1 MVRHVALYRALATSA
16 LLAAGISAAH
26 SQQTPAPPPAV
37 KDGGEV
43 ASRGSRVARDV
54 KFGDWR
60 RLCFNAAGTKT
71 LCRTTITG
79 TFGTGQT
86 AVRIDLVEREDGS
99 ARLQL
104 FLPVGMYLQA
114 GVKLSVDQQQVHR
127 LPYTWCVSNMCIAA
141 DVADPKL
148 LEEMDS
154 GRALSIDVVDTS
166 ILTVTTSVPLDRFAT
181 VRKGAPALTL
191 EQAIDE

>member
-1 MVRHVALYRALATSA
+1 MVRYGALAKLA
-16 LLAAGISAAH
+16 LFAAGISAAH
-26 SQQTPAPPPAV
+26 GQQTPSPPAAA

-43 ASRGSRVARDV
+43 APRGARAARDI
-54 KFGDWR
+54 KYGEWKK
-60 RLCFNAAGTKT
+60 LCFNAAGAKT

-86 AVRIDLVEREDGS
+86 AVRLDLIEREDGS
-99 ARLQL
+99 SRVQL

-114 GVKLSVDQQQVHR
+114 GVKLSVDQKQVYR
-127 LPYTWCVSNMCIAA
+127 LPYTWCATNMCIAA

-148 LEEMDS
+148 LEDMD
-154 GRALSIDVVDTS
+154 GGKTLSIEVVDTS
-166 ILTVTTSVPLDRFAT
+166 ILTMTTSVPLDRFAS

-191 EQAIDE
+191 DQVIDE